1 MQNSLSIRSYN
12 TKPAKHSHQFNQL
25 VLPLRGTINLSV
37 EEFNGKIKPGECVVI
52 KASETHLFTAEEE
65 ARFLVADIQ
74 DLPENITS
82 SQSIIFA
89 INSSLKHYLTFVETQ
104 LENKIHP
111 QLEKNMFEMFYL
123 LLAEQPLSPK
133 VDTRIATT
141 ISYIEH
147 NIAEPLQIKNLAMV
161 AFLSETQLK
170 KLFKQQTGFTIMKYV
185 TKLRMEKA
193 QALLTHT
200 DYPLQ
205 IIGEKVGYKELSA
218 FSRVFSQHIGLS
230 PSNFKK

>member
-1 MQNSLSIRSYN
+1 
-12 TKPAKHSHQFNQL
+12 
-25 VLPLRGTINLSV
+25 
-37 EEFNGKIKPGECVVI
+37 
-52 KASETHLFTAEEE
+52 
-65 ARFLVADIQ
+65 
-74 DLPENITS
+74 
-82 SQSIIFA
+82 
-89 INSSLKHYLTFVETQ
+89 
-104 LENKIHP
+104 
-111 QLEKNMFEMFYL
+111 
-123 LLAEQPLSPK
+123 
-133 VDTRIATT
+133 
-141 ISYIEH
+141 
-147 NIAEPLQIKNLAMV
+147 MV